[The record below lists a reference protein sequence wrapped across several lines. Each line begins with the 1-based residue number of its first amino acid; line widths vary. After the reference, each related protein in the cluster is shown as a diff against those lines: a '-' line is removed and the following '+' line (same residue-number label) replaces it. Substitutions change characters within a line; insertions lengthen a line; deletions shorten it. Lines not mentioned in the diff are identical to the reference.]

1 MSVLK
6 VVPIW
11 IENSQLGDNI
21 PKSFG
26 LTTPNVLQLL
36 SQPEELYVKLN
47 ILISK
52 FLNSRKS
59 SPYESHHLV
68 DTFMEY
74 NILVLRLQITTYK
87 DELKKKKKKKNW
99 FLCSGRIGRIPYDP
113 IRSYMWSYNI
123 YDPCAIL
130 NVLVR
135 WDCKIVRSYNPN

>member
-1 MSVLK
+1 MSILK
-6 VVPIW
+6 VVLIL

-26 LTTPNVLQLL
+26 LTIPNVLQLL

-87 DELKKKKKKKNW
+87 DELKKNK
-99 FLCSGRIGRIPYDP
+99 
-113 IRSYMWSYNI
+113 
-123 YDPCAIL
+123 
-130 NVLVR
+130 
-135 WDCKIVRSYNPN
+135 